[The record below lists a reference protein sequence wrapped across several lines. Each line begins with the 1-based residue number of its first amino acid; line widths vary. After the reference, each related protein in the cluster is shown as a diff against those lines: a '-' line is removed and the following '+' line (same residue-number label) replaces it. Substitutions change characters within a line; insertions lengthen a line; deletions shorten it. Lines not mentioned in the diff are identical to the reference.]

1 MGGKRK
7 RANGTAAADTKPK
20 KAKNGNTATKSK
32 TADDI
37 LEIKPFVETP
47 TAEDRRRE
55 GTLYE
60 LLASEDEEER
70 SQAAECIT
78 SSLLLENVPEAV
90 IERHL
95 SRRLF
100 RGLASGRNAA
110 RLGFSMVISNILRNL
125 FAPKKLADE
134 KYLGLTFE
142 RIVGF
147 LTEATT
153 PAGNI
158 PGQEVKDH
166 YFGQVFGLFAFVQ
179 SNVLFEPS
187 RRWKTVL
194 ELLLKL
200 ARDKVW
206 LRSLCGWTIIHAL
219 PQMDEK
225 EAESTLSKM
234 TDAGLA
240 HTPEGV
246 ACWMVA
252 MDEFSKLD
260 VKPWRHHPL
269 STKTLSNLARV
280 LKERPQGDGMDGIDG
295 GKTKQANWT
304 PQLHFVWDLILK
316 HYLADGV
323 KPSEFEQFWST
334 VMDES
339 LFSQSASDGQKF
351 TGFSVFQK
359 VLVALIEHHDK
370 LRCLFSKNFMRC
382 LMNQAAKEDRYLHR
396 AAMKALRA
404 IENAVAAN
412 PSVLPVILEGLV
424 GKNGAYGFDSRTNTK
439 TVDKLFQNLDDSNAT
454 GALKVVRKPFDKLK
468 QEDEAAAK
476 LILRTYVDYMSKFL
490 SAPNQSDSADES
502 MVGSPL
508 QELAQLAYGRPE
520 HVPSGLLTDQIQEL
534 CRSRLESSFAK
545 LVRRNDD
552 YEVLC
557 KAVSSIDATAL
568 TMDQE
573 IQASVKDATDRMN
586 KLLKRK
592 AKTETDRH
600 LAQGLAMLH
609 AVSIF
614 QLYNEDPDALE
625 TLQDLAQF
633 SDRLKKGQLAKD
645 GESSVLLVEILLA
658 MVARESSLMRQVS
671 QQVFSAFTSQ
681 ITAEGLE
688 LLTGPL
694 TSSESTKGQKELFN
708 TEEDAMD
715 VDEEASSDNEDED
728 EADVEVVDMD
738 DVSDGEIDPALEFV
752 DINGEDADGDENSDE
767 EDEEDEEDSDEE
779 NEEDEEEQTEEQ
791 KKLANL
797 DDDLG
802 KILNSHTLDKDQDA
816 ESSDNDADMSDSEM
830 FAMGFDDQL
839 AEVFKQRDKSKPDSK
854 KQKKDAK
861 QTVVNFKHRIL
872 DLLDIY
878 LKNEPQN
885 QLAFTI
891 LVPLLKSM
899 RTTGTKPLAVRIGG
913 IVGDYQKRLK
923 KARSSKEPGPPLD
936 SDGLFALL
944 LEVHEEAVKDDSHA
958 FAKTASAASLSIA
971 SSICLSDEK
980 AFGKIGRLYVKTMEE
995 CKEKGKGGKV
1005 QVSFFTE
1012 WMNWCQNMIS

>member
-1 MGGKRK
+1 MGAKRK
-7 RANGTAAADTKPK
+7 RAAGATTADTKPK
-20 KAKNGNTATKSK
+20 NTKKVKSAPDSK
-32 TADDI
+32 TDNDI
-37 LEIKPFVETP
+37 LEIKPFAETP
-47 TAEDRRRE
+47 TGEDRRRE

-60 LLASEDEEER
+60 LLASEDADER
-70 SQAAECIT
+70 SKAADCIT
-78 SSLLLENVPEAV
+78 SSLLLEDVPSEV

-95 SRRLF
+95 NRRLF

-110 RLGFSMVISNILRNL
+110 RLGFSMVISNLIRNL
-125 FAPKKLADE
+125 FEPKKLADE
-134 KYLGLTFE
+134 KYPGLTFE
-142 RIVGF
+142 KIIGF
-147 LTEATT
+147 LTEATNPT
-153 PAGNI
+153 GNI

-194 ELLLKL
+194 DLLLKL
-200 ARDKVW
+200 AKDKVW
-206 LRSLCGWTIIHAL
+206 LRSLCGWTVIHAL

-225 EAESTLSKM
+225 EAASTLSKI

-246 ACWMVA
+246 ACWIVA
-252 MDEFSKLD
+252 VDRFPDLD
-260 VKPWRHHPL
+260 VKPWRHPL
-269 STKTLSNLARV
+269 STKTLGNLARV
-280 LKERPQGDGMDGIDG
+280 LKERPQSEGMDSLEGS
-295 GKTKQANWT
+295 KTKQANWT

-316 HYLADGV
+316 HYLKDDTAATD
-323 KPSEFEQFWST
+323 FEQFWCA

-351 TGFSVFQK
+351 TGFSAFQK
-359 VLVALIEHHDK
+359 VLSAMIDHHEK
-370 LRCLFSKNFMRC
+370 LACLFSKNFMRC

-396 AAMKALRA
+396 AAMKALKA
-404 IENAVAAN
+404 IEGLVAAH
-412 PSVLPVILEGLV
+412 PGSLPVILEGLL

-439 TVDKLFQNLDDSNAT
+439 TVDKLFQNLDSSNAPDC
-454 GALKVVRKPFDKLK
+454 LKVVRKPFTKLK
-468 QEDEAAAK
+468 QQDEATAK
-476 LILRTYVDYMSKFL
+476 SVLRTYVDYMSKFL
-490 SAPNQSDSADES
+490 SAPNQTDSTDES

-508 QELAQLAYGRPE
+508 QELAQLAYGRPS
-520 HVPSGLLTDQIQEL
+520 HVPEALLTDQIREL

-552 YEVLC
+552 YAVLC

-568 TMDQE
+568 TMDDEIRDSVQE
-573 IQASVKDATDRMN
+573 ATARMS

-592 AKTETDRH
+592 TKTQTDKL

-633 SDRLKKGQLAKD
+633 SDRLKKGQLAED

-708 TEEDAMD
+708 TEDDAMD
-715 VDEEASSDNEDED
+715 VDEEGSSSGGDEQ
-728 EADVEVVDMD
+728 ETEIVDMD
-738 DVSDGEIDPALEFV
+738 DVSDGEIDSALEFV
-752 DINGEDADGDENSDE
+752 DINGEDAEDDEDSDDDE
-767 EDEEDEEDSDEE
+767 EEEDDSEEDS
-779 NEEDEEEQTEEQ
+779 DEEEQTEEQ

-802 KILNSHTLDKDQDA
+802 KILNSHTLDKDGEA
-816 ESSDNDADMSDSEM
+816 EASDNDADMSDSEM

-839 AEVFKQRDKSKPDSK
+839 AEVFKQRTKSRPDTK

-891 LVPLLKSM
+891 LVPLLKAM
-899 RTTGTKPLAVRIGG
+899 RTTSTKPLATRIGG

-923 KARSSKEPGPPLD
+923 KARSNKEAGPELD
-936 SDGLFALL
+936 NDGLYALL
-944 LEVHEEAVKDDSHA
+944 LDVHEEAVKDDSHA

-971 SSICLSDEK
+971 SSICLIDEK

-995 CKEKGKGGKV
+995 CKEKGNGEKV

-1012 WMNWCQNMIS
+1012 WMNWCQNMLS